1 MNRNALLV
9 ALSIVM
15 SIVALGSAACEPS
28 SPGTNREAKKS
39 ATPTVVKEAV
49 NTAAI
54 EAEVLKLEKDWADAG
69 KNYDVE
75 AVRRI
80 VSDDVMMTYPD
91 GSTGTKADELRI
103 VESKAITLD
112 SWEMFDPKVTV
123 IDADNA
129 FITGR
134 SVIKNGKYKDPSAKK
149 PVDISGEYRFTDI
162 YARHNGQWQAI
173 ASHTTKIVNPTP
185 TPSPSPSPKPAKTL
199 PTPPAA
205 TASPTSK

>member
-15 SIVALGSAACEPS
+15 SIVALGTSACDPS
-28 SPGTNREAKKS
+28 STGTNREATKT

-54 EAEVLKLEKDWADAG
+54 EAEVIKLEKDWAAAG
-69 KNYDVE
+69 KSYDVE

-80 VSDDVMMTYPD
+80 VADDVVMTYPD
-91 GSTGTKADELRI
+91 GATGTKEDELRV
-103 VESKAITLD
+103 VESKAITID
-112 SWEMFDPKVTV
+112 SWEMFEPKVTV
-123 IDADNA
+123 LNGDTA

-134 SVIKNGKYKDPSAKK
+134 SVIKNGKYKDPNAKK

-162 YARHNGQWQAI
+162 YAKRNGQWQAI
-173 ASHTTKIVNPTP
+173 ASQTTKIANP
-185 TPSPSPSPKPAKTL
+185 TPSPSPSPQAAKTV
-199 PTPPAA
+199 PTPAPAA
-205 TASPTSK
+205 AASPSK